1 MTSFSRFLSAFIY
14 VIQRRDPLCIPQG
27 PDLLLTFWKRPAG
40 GALPLGR
47 LCSSVREEGGCGV
60 QMGKIMPH
68 HMLPSFNAVLRDHY
82 TWLRYPQLHGHF
94 TLFWVGLE
102 VSAQIR
108 LGFQIWFDQ
117 SPPQRKHGSGPS
129 HLPHRYIISIYF
141 SFEVEFTT
149 HDDVIYFI
157 EYDVS
162 ILSIRQIWMAKIFF
176 FFSFFTEKC

>member
-68 HMLPSFNAVLRDHY
+68 HMLPSFNAVLRDHWK
-82 TWLRYPQLHGHF
+82 WLRYPQLHGHF

-102 VSAQIR
+102 VSAQSDSKNGPSLGQIR
-108 LGFQIWFDQ
+108 LGF
-117 SPPQRKHGSGPS
+117 KSGLIKVHPRENTV
-129 HLPHRYIISIYF
+129 PAQ
-141 SFEVEFTT
+141 
-149 HDDVIYFI
+149 VIYHTG
-157 EYDVS
+157 
-162 ILSIRQIWMAKIFF
+162 ILFQYIFHL
-176 FFSFFTEKC
+176 K